1 MDLLKFDVT
10 IDNKVTKIDI
20 DKDLDINMDD
30 LNNELIKQ
38 PSKYAYYA
46 TLSEYAHKRV
56 AEIENEIN
64 VTYSQIYN
72 QIVTANNQL
81 EAEESEKDKKE
92 KPKKAEKL
100 TETAI
105 KNMIVNR
112 KSYNELV
119 KQQIEM
125 EYLYNIL
132 KAAKNAFEQ
141 RCQMLIQLGSISRT
155 EMNNAVISIKEKIA
169 EKAGKR

>member
-56 AEIENEIN
+56 AELENEIN

-81 EAEESEKDKKE
+81 EAEESKKD
-92 KPKKAEKL
+92 KPKKVEKL

-112 KSYNELV
+112 KAYNELV

-125 EYLYNIL
+125 EYIYNIL
-132 KAAKNAFEQ
+132 KSTKNAFEQ

>member
-10 IDNKVTKIDI
+10 IDNKVTKNDI

-64 VTYSQIYN
+64 ITYSRLYKE
-72 QIVTANNQL
+72 IVEANNKL
-81 EAEESEKDKKE
+81 DAEEAEKA

-105 KNMIVNR
+105 KNMIIDQ
-112 KSYNELV
+112 KSYNNLV
-119 KQQIEM
+119 KQQIQM

-155 EMNNAVISIKEKIA
+155 EMNTAVISIKEKIA

>member
-81 EAEESEKDKKE
+81 EAEEAEKS

-132 KAAKNAFEQ
+132 KSAKNAFEQ

-155 EMNNAVISIKEKIA
+155 EMNNAVIGIKDKLA